1 MRKEFTVTLV
11 GKGGRFITLIN
22 EELDFATHP
31 YEVCLQEMVFTPGSW
46 GNVRAQANWFIVFA
60 RKAKKS
66 KIKTLYVPPRQY
78 HSVSDLLYAIN
89 KALADEHS
97 STCHMFYYFNRL
109 DPKSEIVFPHPDGT
123 PDLFFASQVAY
134 PRRFR
139 LRHQDDK
146 APTIEVPGMTNK
158 PDMIEYGGGDKE
170 LVLLIQF
177 CQELAIMLGIITS
190 LNITAPSI
198 TPRWT
203 INVRNVNLLKNNLM
217 MLWIFGDFVVTTM
230 SERIR
235 EPILAVV
242 PIEDDTKAILHAV
255 FHMQDFVAVP
265 RRKIQC
271 FNIWIQEGPASP
283 DVLPI
288 SEEMILVLF
297 FRRIE

>member
-1 MRKEFTVTLV
+1 MRKEFTVTLI
-11 GKGGRFITLIN
+11 GKGGRFSTLIN

-46 GNVRAQANWFIVFA
+46 GNVRARANWFIVFA
-60 RKAKKS
+60 RKAKKTKS
-66 KIKTLYVPPRQY
+66 KTFHVPPRQY

-89 KALADEHS
+89 KALADEYPS
-97 STCHMFYYFNRL
+97 NCHMFYYFNRL

-146 APTIEVPGMTNK
+146 APTMEVPGMTNK

-230 SERIR
+230 IERIR
-235 EPILAVV
+235 EPILKLV
-242 PIEDDTKAILHAV
+242 PIVDDTKAILHAV